1 MASIPRASDIRI
13 LGVTP
18 YLQLETGSWPYL
30 VCHRIN
36 REHASLTTLDG
47 SALPSIGALVQ
58 VRGRHWL
65 VEAITPRPAA
75 GDFDLVDLACVDD
88 DAQGQLQRVFWQAE
102 LDARVLDENAWA
114 RLGADGFDD
123 ADVFAAYLHT
133 RRWNSV
139 TATDATLFQAPFRAG
154 IRIDAYQLEP
164 LRRALALPRVNLFI
178 ADDVGLGKTIEA
190 GLIARELLLR
200 RKITSIVVIA
210 PPSMLPQWHDELEA
224 RFGISCVTVDRDY
237 LATVRRERG
246 YQVNPWTTHSFF
258 LFSNRRLIDETQV
271 GLLHAWLGDYRS
283 QSLLILDEAHH
294 AAPSSGSRY
303 AIDSQVTRAV
313 RDLARRFEH
322 RIFLSA
328 TPHNGHSNSFSALLE
343 MLDPNR
349 FVRGMDIAKND
360 LTPVLVRRIKSDIRA
375 IEGGFPER
383 KPEQIDIDGLP
394 EDAPELILGAAF
406 DAYREAREQQLEAEP
421 PARRAQGRLVLVNL
435 QKRLLSSIEAFAR
448 TIRVHRDAMR
458 KASEHAADAQV
469 RLAVPADLGLLLAP
483 QDADEDDTDIPD
495 EQTADDRI
503 EVRDNRS
510 DAAMTA
516 ATLASSRH
524 SNTPSDKLQIL
535 AALDK
540 LVHLADKYRDV
551 DDARIISLLA
561 WIDAN
566 QCTGSAQRVPGAR
579 WNDRRLIIF
588 TEWEDTRRYI
598 QNRLNAALGASDRAS
613 ERIAVY
619 SGTTPLPKR
628 EALKHAFNTDPAENS
643 IRILIATDSAREGLN
658 LQRHCYDLLHFDLPW
673 NPSRIEQ
680 RNGRIDRKLQPSPVV
695 YCRYFFYH
703 QRPEDMVLRALVQ
716 KTETIRK
723 DLGVLADVLE
733 TRTAKLLDG
742 GGISR
747 RRADDQRRQ
756 IEEIGD
762 DATTVAARA
771 ELDDAAATER
781 QTKVR
786 QEIDTLRTA
795 LERSRRAAGV
805 DSDSLRHAL
814 DVGLARGG
822 ARKLHQVAEQ
832 TGNHPALYEIPIAE
846 TTLARDTS
854 WVPAL
859 DLLRTRRTGNDIP
872 TWRREAAIRPVAFD
886 EPGEIGD
893 RAVQLHLEHRFVRRV
908 LSRFVAKGMLDDL
921 SRACLAVAPDAV
933 PRVVLLGRLSL
944 YGAGGSRLHEEIVE
958 VAARWI
964 DPRDRGGKALQPYGR
979 TAEEKTL
986 DLLESAL
993 VAPKEAVPDVV
1004 VARLRESI
1012 ARDVSDLVPYLIERC
1027 QDAERSART
1036 KLAARALSESD
1047 SMKALL
1053 EDQTKRLVGRR
1064 EDARQL
1070 GLGFDPSEM
1079 AQLRANI
1086 RHWESRLQNLERLRI
1101 DEPRR
1106 IAEVYDI
1113 KATRIEPVGIA
1124 YLWPVSS

>member
-1 MASIPRASDIRI
+1 M
-13 LGVTP
+13 
-18 YLQLETGSWPYL
+18 
-30 VCHRIN
+30 
-36 REHASLTTLDG
+36 
-47 SALPSIGALVQ
+47 
-58 VRGRHWL
+58 
-65 VEAITPRPAA
+65 EAITPRPAA

-102 LDARVLDENAWA
+102 LDSRVLDDDAWA
-114 RLGADGFDD
+114 RLGVAGFDD

-237 LATVRRERG
+237 LAKVRRERG

-343 MLDPNR
+343 ILDPNR
-349 FVRGMDIAKND
+349 FVRGMDIAKSD
-360 LTPVLVRRIKSDIRA
+360 LTPVLVRRIKSEIRA

-406 DAYREAREQQLEAEP
+406 DAYREARELQLEAEP
-421 PARRAQGRLVLVNL
+421 PARRAQGRLVLINL

-458 KASEHAADAQV
+458 RASEHIADVQM

-495 EQTADDRI
+495 EQTAEDRI
-503 EVRDNRS
+503 EGRDERA

-516 ATLASSRH
+516 ATLATSPNTSSDEQH
-524 SNTPSDKLQIL
+524 ML
-535 AALDK
+535 AALDN
-540 LVHLADKYRDV
+540 LALLAEKYRDV
-551 DDARIISLLA
+551 DDARIRNLLT

-566 QCTGSAQRVPGAR
+566 QCPGSARRVPGAR

-598 QNRLNAALGASDRAS
+598 QGRLNAALGVSDRAS
-613 ERIAVY
+613 ERVAAY

-628 EALKHAFNTDPAENS
+628 EALKHAFNTDPAENP
-643 IRILIATDSAREGLN
+643 IRILIATDSAREGIN

-747 RRADDQRRQ
+747 SRADDQRRQ
-756 IEEIGD
+756 IEAIGD
-762 DATTVAARA
+762 DTTAVAARA
-771 ELDDAAATER
+771 ELDIDAAGTER
-781 QTKVR
+781 QSR
-786 QEIDTLRTA
+786 IRREIDTLRTA

-805 DSDSLRHAL
+805 DADSLRHAL

-822 ARKLHQVAEQ
+822 ARELHQLAAR
-832 TGNHPALYEIPIAE
+832 TANHPALYEIPIAE
-846 TTLARDTS
+846 TTLARDAS

-859 DLLRTRRTGNDIP
+859 DLLRTRRIGNDVP
-872 TWRREAAIRPVAFD
+872 AWRREAAIRPVAFD
-886 EPGEIGD
+886 EPGEIGN

-921 SRACLAVAPDAV
+921 SRACLAIAPDAI

-964 DPRDRGGKALQPYGR
+964 DPGDRGGKALQPYGR

-1004 VARLRESI
+1004 VARLHESI
-1012 ARDVSDLVPYLIERC
+1012 ARDVSDLVPHLIERC
-1027 QDAERSART
+1027 RDAERSART
-1036 KLAARALSESD
+1036 KLSARATSERD

-1064 EDARQL
+1064 EDTRQL
-1070 GLGFDPSEM
+1070 GLGFDSSEM

-1086 RHWESRLQNLERLRI
+1086 RHWELRLQSLEQLRI

-1106 IAEVYDI
+1106 IAEVYDV

-1124 YLWPVSS
+1124 YLWPVSG

>member
-1 MASIPRASDIRI
+1 MDIVQQRQSRTGLWRSCASRSQ
-13 LGVTP
+13 TN
-18 YLQLETGSWPYL
+18 
-30 VCHRIN
+30 C
-36 REHASLTTLDG
+36 EHAALTTLDTA
-47 SALPSIGALVQ
+47 ALPSIGALVQ

-75 GDFDLVDLACVDD
+75 SDFDLIDLACVDD

-102 LDARVLDENAWA
+102 LDARVLDDNAWA
-114 RLGADGFDD
+114 HLGAAGFDD

-224 RFGISCVTVDRDY
+224 RFGISCVTVDREY
-237 LATVRRERG
+237 LAKVRRERG

-271 GLLHAWLGDYRS
+271 ALLNAWLGDYRS

-294 AAPSSGSRY
+294 AAPASGSRY

-360 LTPVLVRRIKSDIRA
+360 LSPVLVRRIKSDIRA

-406 DAYREAREQQLEAEP
+406 DAYREARERQLEAEP
-421 PARRAQGRLVLVNL
+421 PARRAQGRLVLINL

-458 KASEHAADAQV
+458 KASVHAADVQM
-469 RLAVPADLGLLLAP
+469 RLAVPVDLGSLLAP
-483 QDADEDDTDIPD
+483 PDADEDDADIPD

-503 EVRDNRS
+503 EARDERA

-516 ATLASSRH
+516 ATLATSRR
-524 SNTPSDKLQIL
+524 SGTPGDEPQVL
-535 AALDK
+535 AALDN
-540 LVHLADKYRDV
+540 LVLLAEKYRDV
-551 DDARIISLLA
+551 DDARIRSLLA

-566 QCTGSAQRVPGAR
+566 QCPGSARRVPGAR

-588 TEWEDTRRYI
+588 TEWEDTRRYM

-628 EALKHAFNTDPAENS
+628 EALKHAFNTDPAENP

-733 TRTAKLLDG
+733 TRTARLLDG

-747 RRADDQRRQ
+747 RRADHQRRE
-756 IEEIGD
+756 IEEIGE
-762 DATTVAARA
+762 DASTAVARA
-771 ELDDAAATER
+771 ELDVDASGTER
-781 QTKVR
+781 QSR
-786 QEIDTLRTA
+786 IRREIDSLRTA
-795 LERSRRAAGV
+795 LERSRRVAGV
-805 DSDSLRHAL
+805 DAANLRHAL

-822 ARKLHQVAEQ
+822 ARKLHQLAER
-832 TGNHPALYEIPIAE
+832 TANHPALYEIPIAE
-846 TTLARDTS
+846 TALARDTS

-859 DLLRTRRTGNDIP
+859 DLLRTRRTGNDVAA
-872 TWRREAAIRPVAFD
+872 WRREAAIRPVAFD

-908 LSRFVAKGMLDDL
+908 LSRFVAKGVLDDL

-964 DPRDRGGKALQPYGR
+964 DPRDRGGRALQPYGR

-993 VAPKEAVPDVV
+993 VAAKEAVPDVV
-1004 VARLRESI
+1004 VARLHESI
-1012 ARDVSDLVPYLIERC
+1012 ARDVSDLVPHLVGRC
-1027 QDAERSART
+1027 EDAERSART

-1086 RHWESRLQNLERLRI
+1086 RHWELRLQSLERLRL

-1124 YLWPVSS
+1124 YLWPVSG